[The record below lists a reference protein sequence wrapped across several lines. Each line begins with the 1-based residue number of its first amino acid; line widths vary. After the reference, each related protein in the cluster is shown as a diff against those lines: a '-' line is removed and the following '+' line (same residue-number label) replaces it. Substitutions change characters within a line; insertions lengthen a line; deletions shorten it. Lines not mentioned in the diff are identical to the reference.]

1 MKKGDLLISFGVD
14 AMKAAGYPCTAS
26 MIACSID
33 GCQRVKPIAEG
44 TIRSGTAV
52 LEVKGY
58 TGFRKTRAGKAAAGG
73 ETLPPLFLVSRQ
85 PVSTTAVPPR
95 RG

>member
-1 MKKGDLLISFGVD
+1 MELGGKHFEARVEEGQKVKKGDLLISFGVD

-44 TIRSGTAV
+44 AIRSGTAV
-52 LEVKGY
+52 QEGKG
-58 TGFRKTRAGKAAAGG
+58 
-73 ETLPPLFLVSRQ
+73 
-85 PVSTTAVPPR
+85 
-95 RG
+95 

>member
-44 TIRSGTAV
+44 AIRSGTAV
-52 LEVKGY
+52 REGKPSRRCFWFPGSRSAQRPSLPVGADIA
-58 TGFRKTRAGKAAAGG
+58 GRA
-73 ETLPPLFLVSRQ
+73 
-85 PVSTTAVPPR
+85 
-95 RG
+95 